1 MNYRT
6 DLILGE
12 AFYMFIVWSSISQIL
27 DFLYGLAFLLNPTQF
42 TRTPITVCNFSHIS
56 PLNEMILDISAVNTD
71 TQIIRRPWHI
81 SLVSAYLLGAA
92 AIRLKA
98 S

>member
-1 MNYRT
+1 MNYRM

-12 AFYMFIVWSSISQIL
+12 AFYMFIFWSFISQIL
-27 DFLYGLAFLLNPTQF
+27 DFLYWLAFRLNPTQF
-42 TRTPITVCNFSHIS
+42 TRTPITVCNFPDIS
-56 PLNEMILDISAVNTD
+56 PHNEMILDISALNTD
-71 TQIIRRPWHI
+71 TQIIRRPWNI

-92 AIRLKA
+92 AILLKA

>member
-12 AFYMFIVWSSISQIL
+12 AFYMFIFWSFISQIL
-27 DFLYGLAFLLNPTQF
+27 DFLYGLAFRLNPTQF
-42 TRTPITVCNFSHIS
+42 TRTPITVCNFPHIS
-56 PLNEMILDISAVNTD
+56 LLNEMILDISALNTD
-71 TQIIRRPWHI
+71 AQIIRRPWHV

-92 AIRLKA
+92 TIRLNA